1 MPEQS
6 RRRARIAPGAS
17 NRLGISVAALT
28 FPKHQSKE
36 LTRCPLENPPSAPVP
51 SKSGRYDANVMV
63 LSEYI
68 KHHVNEEENEL
79 FPQLRETDLDIVA
92 LGKALSERK
101 TVLMQK
107 IAR

>member
-1 MPEQS
+1 MPTRES
-6 RRRARIAPGAS
+6 TLRA
-17 NRLGISVAALT
+17 
-28 FPKHQSKE
+28 
-36 LTRCPLENPPSAPVP
+36 SAPVP

-68 KHHVNEEENEL
+68 KHVNEEENEL
-79 FPQLRETDLDIVA
+79 FTQLRETDLDLVA

>member
-1 MPEQS
+1 MPTRES
-6 RRRARIAPGAS
+6 TLRA
-17 NRLGISVAALT
+17 
-28 FPKHQSKE
+28 
-36 LTRCPLENPPSAPVP
+36 SAPVP
-51 SKSGRYDANVMV
+51 SKSSRYDANVMV
-63 LSEYI
+63 LSEYV